1 MPHCMRGHEL
11 KVGDR
16 VLVPAIV
23 VSVSPGEDYCNVTVQ
38 TAHTMPPYPDSPT
51 SVTLNTKQV
60 AAAGLVG
67 FEGELDMFPLGC
79 GGPPLE
85 SPPDDHQPAA

>member
-1 MPHCMRGHEL
+1 MPHCMRGNLL
-11 KVGDR
+11 KEGDL

-23 VSVSPGEDYCNVTVQ
+23 VSVSPGDDYCNVTVK

-60 AAAGLVG
+60 ALAGV
-67 FEGELDMFPLGC
+67 EESELFPASVV
-79 GGPPLE
+79 PADAPEALE
-85 SPPDDHQPAA
+85 ADPAA